1 MAIEDYIPNVFGGAP
16 TMYQGLLNPKDQAA
30 LERRANLGGLLGFV
44 GTLAQGMSPQGYRRS
59 ALQNVLSALGSGF
72 AGAG

>member
-30 LERRANLGGLLGFV
+30 LERRANLGGLLVHKAIV
-44 GTLAQGMSPQGYRRS
+44 GLHYRTS
-59 ALQNVLSALGSGF
+59 
-72 AGAG
+72 